1 MLSSNIKI
9 IRSTAAVV
17 LMDPFFSHLSIYK
30 ICCVSKHDYRCAA
43 VKSLFPVPT

>member
-1 MLSSNIKI
+1 MLSSKFKM
-9 IRSTAAVV
+9 IRSTTVV

-43 VKSLFPVPT
+43 VKLLFPVPT